1 MEDIK
6 YLDENINEK
15 TRMLTGILEKHNLI
29 LYKYWIKMTGE
40 EFIEVDDEVGL
51 GKDYAWQT
59 PLYREALKKI
69 LKENSFTG

>member
-40 EFIEVDDEVGL
+40 EFKEVDNEVGL
-51 GKDYAWQT
+51 GKYYA
-59 PLYREALKKI
+59 
-69 LKENSFTG
+69 